1 MDGERYE
8 VRNNAELEVDMIISL
23 YDKNENNFNHNGKRI
38 LKPIKAAITE
48 ELNGDYSLEIT
59 MPRGEE
65 LIEQQKE
72 LLSDKERRLTELTN
86 ETAYKQQQIMDAE
99 LIGNINEATMTL
111 DDKIDIVKKVIKK
124 VNVVRLSK
132 YTAHITIFNRINDI
146 VTVYE
151 LKSNIRSKDRG
162 WRKKEEY
169 HLKEKKTS

>member
-1 MDGERYE
+1 
-8 VRNNAELEVDMIISL
+8 
-23 YDKNENNFNHNGKRI
+23 
-38 LKPIKAAITE
+38 
-48 ELNGDYSLEIT
+48 
-59 MPRGEE
+59 
-65 LIEQQKE
+65 
-72 LLSDKERRLTELTN
+72 
-86 ETAYKQQQIMDAE
+86 MDAE
-99 LIGNINEATMTL
+99 LIGNINEDTMTL

>member
-1 MDGERYE
+1 M
-8 VRNNAELEVDMIISL
+8 
-23 YDKNENNFNHNGKRI
+23 KRQ
-38 LKPIKAAITE
+38 LQK
-48 ELNGDYSLEIT
+48 DLEIIGKKVDT
-59 MPRGEE
+59 IRTEIKSIMEKIDKVEERMIFGNLSNSRGEE
-65 LIEQQKE
+65 LSEILKDQ
-72 LLSDKERRLTELTN
+72 LSEKERRLFELTN
-86 ETAYKQQQIMDAE
+86 ETAYKQQQMMEADFMGD
-99 LIGNINEATMTL
+99 LKEATMTL

-132 YTAHITIFNRINDI
+132 YTAHITIYNRINDI